1 MATKTLSKQSV
12 ESIVE
17 NKPALNE
24 SVDSAFNMIAPGLN
38 IEDMIADQL
47 LDDID
52 WQKVRAALIC
62 KAPAKL
68 FAWFQ
73 SQILPIDGQPIITNE
88 IEAMAICEG
97 DSNA

>member
-1 MATKTLSKQSV
+1 MAAKSTKQPV
-12 ESIVE
+12 EPITE
-17 NKPALNE
+17 NKPTLSE
-24 SVDSAFNMIAPGLN
+24 SVDDAFNTIAPSLN
-38 IEDMIADQL
+38 IEDMIADEL

-52 WQKVRAALIC
+52 WSKVRSAIIR

-68 FAWFQ
+68 FKWFQ

>member
-1 MATKTLSKQSV
+1 MAVKAVKQSV
-12 ESIVE
+12 EPIVE
-17 NKPALNE
+17 NKPTLSV
-24 SVDSAFNMIAPGLN
+24 SVDAAFNVSAHGLN

-52 WQKVRAALIC
+52 WQKVSAALIR

-68 FAWFQ
+68 FKWFQ

-88 IEAMAICEG
+88 IEAMAICESE
-97 DSNA
+97 SNA